1 MYFFFLCGQKEKYQ
15 KKEAADQNR
24 QALLRLPMTARQ
36 IRFAQTPLFPVIGNL
51 RIRSLTGRR
60 VRNGRDREPSLLI
73 CHLSAKKKIY
83 AIANNTFT
91 EQKICSIRE
100 TISHRADSIL
110 YYIYILFNRNQFI
123 LSCP

>member
-51 RIRSLTGRR
+51 RIRSLTGRH
-60 VRNGRDREPSLLI
+60 VRNGRYHIFYPYIITHGQEILISCKVTIYLLNY
-73 CHLSAKKKIY
+73 SM
-83 AIANNTFT
+83 
-91 EQKICSIRE
+91 R
-100 TISHRADSIL
+100 
-110 YYIYILFNRNQFI
+110 
-123 LSCP
+123 